1 LQLSDIEDA
10 LRTRGLTPR
19 GAFHPEAEDRAPDVT
34 PGVVAR
40 TIVLAG
46 HVGPDMWQAFAANGE
61 PEPGSLDPWS
71 EGALSEVAATFGGKA
86 ISPFKKPYLPFQRW
100 ARRAGPCHPS
110 PLGIFIHPDYGL
122 WHAFRGAIALPE
134 QIDVPAPDIRP
145 SPCDSCEDRRC
156 LSTCPV
162 DAFSEHGLDV
172 RACVGHLVTN
182 DGEDCM
188 ALACRARRACPVGR
202 ANRYQPAQ
210 ASFHMAAF
218 LRNRL
223 RASDP
228 HMNNMG

>member
-10 LRTRGLTPR
+10 LRAHGLTPR
-19 GAFHPEAEDRAPDVT
+19 GAFHPEAEDQAPEVT

-46 HVGPDMWQAFAANGE
+46 HVGPNMWQAFAANGE

-71 EGALSEVAATFGGKA
+71 EVAFSEVAARFGGKA

-122 WHAFRGAIALPE
+122 WHAFRGAIAFPE
-134 QIDVPAPDIRP
+134 QFDVPAPDNRP
-145 SPCDSCEDRRC
+145 SPCESCEDRRC

-162 DAFSEHGLDV
+162 D
-172 RACVGHLVTN
+172 
-182 DGEDCM
+182 EDCM
-188 ALACRARRACPVGR
+188 ALACRARRSCPVGR
-202 ANRYQPAQ
+202 TFRYQPAQ
-210 ASFHMAAF
+210 AGFHMSAF